1 MNLGKNPW
9 TTLHSTKLPL
19 LDILTWTTHALRAE
33 EGVLLLFTIKTSN
46 PTHSPSLLPH
56 HLNTWLPNYQ
66 GPNLSSFQSFT
77 APPNPTHHSYQIS
90 LNSSLHYLQS
100 GHLFYSS
107 AISTSKLTPRNVK
120 TLWTSWTYSTAL
132 ASPNTLTF
140 PPTTMGTSYTG
151 LLHWPPHPQCL
162 QHRPLHL

>member
-1 MNLGKNPW
+1 MKLGKNPW
-9 TTLHSTKLPL
+9 ASLNSTKLPL
-19 LDILTWTTHALRAE
+19 LDILTRTTDALRAE

-56 HLNTWLPNYQ
+56 HLNTWLSNYPA
-66 GPNLSSFQSFT
+66 PNLSSFQSFT

-100 GHLFYSS
+100 RHLFYSS
-107 AISTSKLTPRNVK
+107 AISTSTLTPRKVK

-132 ASPNTLTF
+132 ASPNKSTI
-140 PPTTMGTSYTG
+140 PPTTLGTS
-151 LLHWPPHPQCL
+151 
-162 QHRPLHL
+162 